1 MGFHQRAESALNSSV
16 IQVDLLSS
24 RHALR
29 APLAGLLLCCAS
41 LAIAAEDGQ
50 SQVTLRRLTEAQY
63 RQTIADLFGADLQ
76 IPARFEHD
84 IRTEGLLAL
93 GAARETYSPGGLEQ
107 YDFNARSIAGQVTDA
122 AHRKVLVSCGPA
134 RANQFDEKCAAR
146 FLGRVGKG
154 LFRRPLSAEELK
166 DTVRVATAA
175 FKTQSD
181 FYVGLQYALV
191 VFLESP
197 NFLFR
202 VEEAHLTATGEYE
215 LDAVSKATRLSFFL
229 WNAPPDDEL
238 LKAAL
243 SGSLNG
249 PGGLSRQVERLIA
262 SRRLEQGVRAFFFDM
277 LGYESFE
284 RLNLD
289 PAIYPRFN
297 NAVASDAREESMRLI
312 VDHLITQKA
321 DYRDLF
327 TTRKT
332 FLTRRLG
339 LIYRVPVAN
348 ATGWSEYEFP
358 LDTGRAGL
366 LTRAAFLETTSNP
379 GTTSPTLRG
388 KAIRELFLCQHV
400 PPPPGNVD
408 FSIVQDTKNSV
419 LTTSRLRFQAHT
431 KEPMCAGCHKIMDPL
446 GLAFEH
452 FDGAGQARLTE
463 NGTPIDASGRL
474 DNKPFNDASEFN
486 TVLHDDPA
494 LTSCLVNRA
503 LAYGI
508 GRALGER
515 EQDTLTLLKS
525 EFAAGGYRYV
535 DLLKRITSS
544 DFFYKL
550 DVPKNDEQKHAGSPV
565 STRNPTKG

>member
-1 MGFHQRAESALNSSV
+1 VNP
-16 IQVDLLSS
+16 LSS

-29 APLAGLLLCCAS
+29 PFLAGLCLCCAS
-41 LAIAAEDGQ
+41 IAIAAEDGWSQ
-50 SQVTLRRLTEAQY
+50 SQVALRRLTEAQY

-76 IPARFEHD
+76 IPGRFEHD
-84 IRTEGLLAL
+84 IRTEGLLAV

-107 YDFNARSIAGQVTDA
+107 YDLNARSIAGQITDA

-146 FLGRVGKG
+146 FLGRVGEG
-154 LFRRPLSAEELK
+154 LFRRPLSANELK
-166 DTVRVATAA
+166 DAVRVATAA
-175 FKTQSD
+175 FKAQAD
-181 FYVGLQYALV
+181 FYLGLQYALV

-202 VEEAHLTATGEYE
+202 VETAHVTESGNYE
-215 LDAVSKATRLSFFL
+215 LDAVSKAGRLSFFL

-243 SGSLNG
+243 SRSLNTR
-249 PGGLSRQVERLIA
+249 GGLSRQVERLMA
-262 SRRLEQGVRAFFFDM
+262 SPRLEQGVRAFFSDM

-297 NAVASDAREESMRLI
+297 NAVASDAREESLRLI
-312 VDHLITQKA
+312 VDQLITEKA

-339 LIYRVPVAN
+339 SIYRVPVAN
-348 ATGWSEYEFP
+348 ATGWSEYEFSP
-358 LDTGRAGL
+358 DAGRAGL

-408 FSIVQDTKNSV
+408 FSIVQDTKNSI

-431 KEPMCAGCHKIMDPL
+431 REPMCAGCHKIMDPL

-452 FDGAGQARLTE
+452 FDGTGQARLTE

-486 TVLHDDPA
+486 AVLHNDPA
-494 LTSCLVNRA
+494 LASCLVSRA

-508 GRALGER
+508 GRAPGER
-515 EQDTLTLLKS
+515 EQDALTVLKK
-525 EFAAGGYRYV
+525 EFTADGYRYI
-535 DLLKRITSS
+535 DLLRQMTSS
-544 DFFYKL
+544 DYFYKL
-550 DVPKNDEQKHAGSPV
+550 DVPKNDEQKHAGSRV
-565 STRNPTKG
+565 SAEKQTKG